1 MINSYKTLLLVPL
14 FGLFLAS
21 NAFAT
26 ASVNNGNT
34 LTGINGLINVQERN
48 FCGETGIPC
57 LTGSSPNGV
66 EYSLTVLNQSDSI
79 DAFGISTNTQA
90 FRGDIWTFRTG
101 WLGAQM
107 SPVQWDATYG
117 AGSFNALFGSD
128 LYVNFFSQDPNSV
141 TNSITAGSDQL
152 FEFFHYFGAARS
164 DFVAF
169 NSDVGIVD
177 QSRQSANTVPEPA
190 PLALLGLGLMGLG
203 LIRRR
208 RNS

>member
-1 MINSYKTLLLVPL
+1 MIHSYKTLLLAPL

-21 NAFAT
+21 NAFAST
-26 ASVNNGNT
+26 VNNTNI
-34 LTGINGLINVQERN
+34 LTGINGRINVSERN
-48 FCGETGIPC
+48 FCPEPGFACINRIP
-57 LTGSSPNGV
+57 SGV

-79 DAFGISTNTQA
+79 DAFGISTNTLA
-90 FRGDIWTFRTG
+90 FPGDIGTFRTG
-101 WLGAQM
+101 WLGTQM
-107 SPVQWDATYG
+107 SPGQWDTTYG
-117 AGSFNALFGSD
+117 AGSFSALFGSD
-128 LYVNFFSQDPNSV
+128 RYVNFFSQDPNALP
-141 TNSITAGSDQL
+141 NIITAGSDQI
-152 FEFFHYFGAARS
+152 FEFFHFFGNAQS

-177 QSRQSANTVPEPA
+177 QSRQSANPVPEPA